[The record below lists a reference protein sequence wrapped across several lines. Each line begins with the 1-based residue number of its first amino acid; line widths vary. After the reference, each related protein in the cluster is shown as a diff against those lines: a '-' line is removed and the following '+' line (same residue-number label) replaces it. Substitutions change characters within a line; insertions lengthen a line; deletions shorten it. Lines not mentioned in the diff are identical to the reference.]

1 LAHKEYIRYKHNN
14 EFVNE
19 HYDKIY
25 KQSIEDKE
33 AYFDGLAKEVSWN
46 EPYTKVN
53 YANVIG

>member
-1 LAHKEYIRYKHNN
+1 MAHKEYIRYKHNN

-25 KQSIEDKE
+25 KQSIEEKE

-53 YANVIG
+53 MLM